1 MSFFKLKTYILD
13 IHGTIFEVRSV
24 ASDGRFLYLYTSKGL
39 LKIGSGYGGTVKG
52 HIYML
57 KVDLIADS
65 QGWLGFA
72 NVRIFIFNKIFVI
85 LNKLI

>member
-1 MSFFKLKTYILD
+1 M
-13 IHGTIFEVRSV
+13 

-57 KVDLIADS
+57 KVDLVADS

-72 NVRIFIFNKIFVI
+72 NVRIYIFNEKVI
-85 LNKLI
+85 IPF